1 MIKVTNTEVMDKK
14 MLLNGE
20 WVSRDK
26 HMEIRD
32 PQDSKLVGT
41 VPLANLDDVNIALES
56 AVQGSERA
64 RSMPIHQRIFILRKA
79 AEEVEKRV
87 EEFARVIALE
97 GIKTISEAR
106 KEVIRCVET
115 LRISSEEARRIK
127 GETIPFDQSPGSE
140 NKVGY
145 YTREPVG
152 IILAI
157 TPFNDPLNLVA
168 HKIGPAI
175 AGGNAIILKPHEET
189 PLCALMLAEVLV
201 NAGLPKGVLQVITGI
216 GEEIGERLVTDSRI
230 RMISFTGGRSTG
242 EKIIKMAGLKKVSME
257 LGSNAP
263 TIIMNDAD
271 LDLAIPS
278 CVSGAFWAAGQN
290 CLHVQRLLVHN
301 DIYDLFKERF
311 ISHSSSYQV
320 GNKLDEN
327 TDMGPLINEKAAK
340 RVEQSVNEAL
350 SRGAN
355 LLMGGYRNGSFYTPT
370 LLENVANST
379 KLSNEEIYG
388 PVTIIESFTNFEDAI
403 NRANSVDYGLQAAI
417 FTRNLETAYKG
428 ISGLNVGAVM
438 VNESTDYR
446 IDAMPFGGTKGSG
459 LGREGV
465 SFTLMEM
472 TEPKIACF
480 NI

>member
-1 MIKVTNTEVMDKK
+1 MINLTTEIMDKK

-20 WVSRDK
+20 WVSRDEY
-26 HMEIRD
+26 MEVRD
-32 PQDSKLVGT
+32 PQDGKLVGT
-41 VPLANLDDVNIALES
+41 VPLANLDDVDIALEA
-56 AVQGSERA
+56 AVRGSERA
-64 RSMPIHQRIFILRKA
+64 HSMPIHQRISILRKA
-79 AEEVEKRV
+79 TEELENRV

-97 GIKTISEAR
+97 GIKTIREAR
-106 KEVIRCVET
+106 KEVMRCVET

-145 YTREPVG
+145 YMREPVG

-189 PLCALMLAEVLV
+189 PLCALMLAEVLM

-216 GEEIGERLVTDSRI
+216 GREIGEKLVTDSRV
-230 RMISFTGGRSTG
+230 RMISFTGGQLTG

-271 LDLAIPS
+271 LDLAVPS

-290 CLHVQRLLVHN
+290 CLHVQRLLVHSE
-301 DIYDLFKERF
+301 IYDLFKERF
-311 ISHSSSYQV
+311 ISLSSSYQV
-320 GNKLDEN
+320 GDKLDEN
-327 TDMGPLINEKAAK
+327 TDMGPLINEEAAK

-350 SRGAN
+350 SNGAN
-355 LLMGGYRNGSFYTPT
+355 LLMGGNRNGNFYAPT
-370 LLENVANST
+370 LLENVPNNT
-379 KLSNEEIYG
+379 RLSYEEIYG

-417 FTRNLETAYKG
+417 FTRNLETAFKG
-428 ISGLNVGAVM
+428 ISDLKVGAVM
-438 VNESTDYR
+438 INESTDYR

-465 SFTLMEM
+465 YFTLMEM
-472 TEPKIACF
+472 TEPKVSCF